1 MRTVRRCSCAPVD
14 DPLERNRPNKAGEI
28 ERYCG
33 ALVAHLHTCSHPQL
47 SAGREYCIAGH
58 VLWPAPATLDKVERQ
73 RDQSPS
79 SFTRTPPLV
88 PPGAGPGSPSPA
100 PAKVTTRSAR
110 GVLSADARRAMEGP
124 SGREHLWEPLENPQ
138 ENPPCENAP
147 KPSEG
152 QDFLAF
158 GSPSG
163 EDQTEQHGSRL
174 DPRLR
179 AYRQLVRVRAPP
191 RRPAAPPPLAR
202 PPARPRSLAR
212 IASDALLRTG
222 NATAVAPR
230 ASLRPNGTTASSS
243 VPRATTRPRSGLT
256 RSRRKRSGAPCR
268 ARYAYAVPAGVG
280 GRAAAHCMCA
290 SVASS
295 GTASA
300 TAVCGCFPSAVHI
313 LFS

>member
-1 MRTVRRCSCAPVD
+1 LRTVRRCSCAPVD

-124 SGREHLWEPLENPQ
+124 SGREHLWEPLLGK
-138 ENPPCENAP
+138 PPLKTRQNFALVRELGGSPAP

-152 QDFLAF
+152 QDFGPSEARQAKTRQSNMAAASIRVSAPT
-158 GSPSG
+158 GSSFACVP
-163 EDQTEQHGSRL
+163 
-174 DPRLR
+174 
-179 AYRQLVRVRAPP
+179 
-191 RRPAAPPPLAR
+191 RPAAPPPRRRPPAR
-202 PPARPRSLAR
+202 PPAREA
-212 IASDALLRTG
+212 
-222 NATAVAPR
+222 
-230 ASLRPNGTTASSS
+230 
-243 VPRATTRPRSGLT
+243 
-256 RSRRKRSGAPCR
+256 
-268 ARYAYAVPAGVG
+268 
-280 GRAAAHCMCA
+280 
-290 SVASS
+290 
-295 GTASA
+295 
-300 TAVCGCFPSAVHI
+300 
-313 LFS
+313 